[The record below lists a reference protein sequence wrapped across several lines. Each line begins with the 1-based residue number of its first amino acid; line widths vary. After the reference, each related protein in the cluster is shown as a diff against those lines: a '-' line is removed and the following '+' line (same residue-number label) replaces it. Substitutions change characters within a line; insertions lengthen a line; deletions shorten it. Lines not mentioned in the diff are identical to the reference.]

1 MVFIPVQQ
9 EEMFNQT
16 NACYRVFDAGSGYSG
31 TPNDEFS
38 ILRRVDQE
46 TIVAE
51 NIEYFNYE
59 DTDVC

>member
-1 MVFIPVQQ
+1 
-9 EEMFNQT
+9 MFNQT

>member
-1 MVFIPVQQ
+1 
-9 EEMFNQT
+9 MFNQT

-31 TPNDEFS
+31 TPNDKSS

-46 TIVAE
+46 TIVAD
-51 NIEYFNYE
+51 NMEYFNCE